1 MEETPSVP
9 DHVTYSGLFD
19 EVTNR
24 PTRGRSYEDAL
35 YYVQLT
41 DQLMM
46 LIDEM
51 ERERVAHR
59 RNTSTKKQ
67 FPE

>member
-1 MEETPSVP
+1 MEELPSIP
-9 DHVTYSGLFD
+9 EHFSYSVLFE

-24 PTRGRSYEDAL
+24 PARGRNYEDAL

-41 DQLMM
+41 DQLLK

>member
-1 MEETPSVP
+1 MEEIPSVP
-9 DHVTYSGLFD
+9 DYFSYSGLFE

-24 PTRGRSYEDAL
+24 PARGRSYEDAL

-41 DQLMM
+41 DNLLI

-51 ERERVAHR
+51 EKERVAHR
-59 RNTSTKKQ
+59 RNTSTKQQ